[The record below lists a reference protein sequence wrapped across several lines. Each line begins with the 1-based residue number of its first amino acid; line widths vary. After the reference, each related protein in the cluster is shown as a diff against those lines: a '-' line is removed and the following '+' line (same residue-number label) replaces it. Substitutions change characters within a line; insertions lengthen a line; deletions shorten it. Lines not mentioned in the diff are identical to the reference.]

1 MYSNLGNSGEDLYFR
16 KLLSKGAG
24 VGEHDK
30 RSCFKPEM
38 QSYGVLSQCTIIHP
52 GRFRRTFGNSF
63 IYLLFVC
70 LIVFIKS
77 P

>member
-1 MYSNLGNSGEDLYFR
+1 M
-16 KLLSKGAG
+16 
-24 VGEHDK
+24 GEHDK

-63 IYLLFVC
+63 IYLLFVVVVVVV
-70 LIVFIKS
+70 VFFFLLSLRKWVDR
-77 P
+77 